1 MFNTTKLAI
10 IGASV
15 AIVYFLLKFIE
26 MRFVD
31 HDNQKSV
38 KVLVRD
44 SVVVCV
50 SSILAVFIFCLLAFV
65 NWYLAVISIVFFSLF
80 YVLFYIFCVRGL
92 WQLIAVLLNSLGLQ
106 QLYHSFQFELH

>member
-10 IGASV
+10 IGAVV

-31 HDNQKSV
+31 HDNQKPV

-44 SVVVCV
+44 SIVVCV
-50 SSILAVFIFCLLAFV
+50 SSILAVFI
-65 NWYLAVISIVFFSLF
+65 
-80 YVLFYIFCVRGL
+80 
-92 WQLIAVLLNSLGLQ
+92 LN
-106 QLYHSFQFELH
+106 QFENIGSGIGGGGSGGGSGSGGGGAPAVFVDTPGF

>member
-10 IGASV
+10 IGTAV

-31 HDNQKSV
+31 SDNQKPV

-44 SVVVCV
+44 SIVVCI
-50 SSILAVFIFCLLAFV
+50 SSILAVFI
-65 NWYLAVISIVFFSLF
+65 
-80 YVLFYIFCVRGL
+80 
-92 WQLIAVLLNSLGLQ
+92 LN
-106 QLYHSFQFELH
+106 QFENTGIGGGGGGGGGGSGGTPAVFVDTPGF

>member
-10 IGASV
+10 IGSAV

-31 HDNQKSV
+31 SDNQKPV

-44 SVVVCV
+44 SIVVCI
-50 SSILAVFIFCLLAFV
+50 SSILAVFI
-65 NWYLAVISIVFFSLF
+65 
-80 YVLFYIFCVRGL
+80 
-92 WQLIAVLLNSLGLQ
+92 LN
-106 QLYHSFQFELH
+106 QFENTGMGGGGGGSGSGGTPAVFVDTPGF